1 MGLYS
6 LIRAVLWEMILA
18 WGNDILLV
26 KIFLLI
32 LSGAKWQLETLRRNC
47 VEKKR
52 KMGTHRLRRKR
63 VRRKNIIS
71 AKLRFVVV

>member
-6 LIRAVLWEMILA
+6 LIRAVLWEIILA
-18 WGNDILLV
+18 WGNDMS
-26 KIFLLI
+26 FSQDFFFI
-32 LSGAKWQLETLRRNC
+32 LSGAKWYLETLRRNSF
-47 VEKKR
+47 EKKR

-71 AKLRFVVV
+71 AKLRFVVI